1 MNIETSRTLL
11 RPFQIEDLEDLHAY
25 TSQQGVGEMAGWK
38 HHTSINET
46 FHTLNYYRKNENVSA
61 IVSKEKGAVIG
72 HIAVYQ
78 SAEGSDVP
86 KAEYGN
92 VGDAREI
99 GFAINKEYQGQ
110 GIMTE
115 VLTAVLAQL
124 KSEGMTCIHA
134 CCIKE
139 NEGAAHLLEK
149 CGFQME
155 RECSI
160 TSKSLKKKFE
170 CWEYLYCPGRK
181 KDRTVKTVLMNLCMI
196 CDGSRVLVQDKV
208 NPEYPGITFPGGHVE
223 NQESFVDAV
232 IREVKEETGLSI
244 ENPKLC
250 GVKGWQSRKDQIR
263 YIVFLYQTD
272 KFQGELI
279 PSEEGNVFWA
289 EVDELSG
296 MNLAEGMEE
305 TLQLYLRDDIWE
317 YYAYEEGNDWKYR
330 LQ

>member
-25 TSQQGVGEMAGWK
+25 TSQSGVGEMAGWK

-61 IVSKEKGAVIG
+61 IVSKAKGAVIG

-78 SAEGSDVP
+78 SADGSVAP
-86 KAEYGN
+86 KTEHGDAGN
-92 VGDAREI
+92 AREI
-99 GFAINKEYQGQ
+99 GFALNKEYQGQ

-115 VLTAVLAQL
+115 VLNAVLTQL

-139 NEGAAHLLEK
+139 NETAAHLLEK

-196 CDGSRVLVQDKV
+196 CDGNRVLVQDKV

-223 NQESFVDAV
+223 NQESFADAV

-250 GVKGWQSRKDQIR
+250 GVKSWQSREDQIR

-279 PSEEGNVFWA
+279 PSEEGNVFWVD
-289 EVDELSG
+289 VDELSG

-305 TLQLYLRDDIWE
+305 TLQLYLQDDIWE
-317 YYAYEEGNDWKYR
+317 YYAYEEGDIWKHR